1 MYSIG
6 PKNTAN
12 PPAPWRSRVGWVLLF
27 AVLPVTGWVHADRV
41 VFRDRRILRVAGVER
56 DGEWIVLHMSGDNF
70 TRVHDSQVLEII
82 PERPDPIE
90 TERRSDAAWRQ
101 AAGPYET
108 FFAQAAERYGIEP
121 ALLLAIATVESGM
134 DPDAVSAKG
143 AMGLMQLM
151 PATADEL
158 SVEDPHDPGQNIDA
172 GAAWLQRMM
181 ERFEGD
187 LDLALAA
194 YNAGEGAVRRFGGVP
209 PYQETKRYV
218 REVRKRMQLFRGGGG
233 TWPG

>member
-1 MYSIG
+1 MMPRSKG
-6 PKNTAN
+6 N
-12 PPAPWRSRVGWVLLF
+12 PPSFWKRGVSWAVLLVIP
-27 AVLPVTGWVHADRV
+27 AMTGWARADRV
-41 VFRDRRILRVAGVER
+41 IFRDLRALRVVGVEQ
-56 DGEWIVLHMSGDNF
+56 DGEWILLHMSGDNF
-70 TRVHDSQVLEII
+70 TRVHESQVLKII
-82 PERPDPIE
+82 LERPDPIA
-90 TERRSDAAWRQ
+90 TESSSDAPWRQ
-101 AAGPYET
+101 AAGPYEA
-108 FFAQAAERYGIEP
+108 FFAEAAERHGLEP

-158 SVEDPHDPGQNIDA
+158 SVDDPHDPGQNIDA

-194 YNAGEGAVRRFGGVP
+194 YNAGEGAVRRFGGIP
-209 PYQETKRYV
+209 PFQETKRYV
-218 REVRKRMQLFRGGGG
+218 REVRKRMELLRGGGG
-233 TWPG
+233 AWPG